1 MRCPMAHL
9 ARSRVSR
16 FRFGQ
21 SVLSPFLCGMEDTLA
36 LSAASKR
43 SNQVRQSDVGA
54 KERLRKQERAAAA
67 GGNLERGS
75 RQRK

>member
-9 ARSRVSR
+9 ARSRAVCLPKAS
-16 FRFGQ
+16 GA
-21 SVLSPFLCGMEDTLA
+21 LELEDTLA

-54 KERLRKQERAAAA
+54 KERLRKQERAGAA